1 MTHGISSHL
10 SDEMLDDVLIGLGSA
25 ESERHLEDCAE
36 CRARVQRFHA
46 DVHLF
51 NQASMA
57 WSDAQP
63 LRTVRPARMAPEARM
78 PVALWGSFAAAILA
92 VAVGIPVWHYEH
104 SLSANKESDNVPEV
118 QDSQAQIAQDNELM
132 QAVNAA
138 ISPQEASPVDE
149 YGLSESSKAHL
160 KARPK

>member
-1 MTHGISSHL
+1 MMHGSSTHL

-25 ESERHLEDCAE
+25 ESERHLADCAE
-36 CRARVQRFHA
+36 CRAKVQRFHS

-51 NQASMA
+51 NQASIA
-57 WSDAQP
+57 WSEAQP
-63 LRTVRPARMAPEARM
+63 FRTVRAVCMAPAFRM

-104 SLSANKESDNVPEV
+104 SLSVRQESGIVQEV

-138 ISPQEASPVDE
+138 ISPQEESPIDE
-149 YGLSESSKAHL
+149 YGLSESSKMHL